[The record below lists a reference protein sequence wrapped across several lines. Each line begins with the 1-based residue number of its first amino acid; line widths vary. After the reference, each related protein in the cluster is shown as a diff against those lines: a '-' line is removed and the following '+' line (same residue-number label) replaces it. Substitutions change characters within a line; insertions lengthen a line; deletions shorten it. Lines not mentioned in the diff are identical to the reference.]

1 MASANRK
8 ARADVAGSLALMD
21 LNQSKRKRSPRQA
34 DSRWPAASP
43 GRWQIG
49 SGAANEN
56 DIETT
61 RK

>member
-1 MASANRK
+1 
-8 ARADVAGSLALMD
+8 VAGSLALID